1 MRQKQTFILFT
12 LLCSSIL
19 VSRAGDA
26 ELKQELA
33 SARAA
38 TAMYHNLDLAIAD
51 GYVLAGDSV
60 PGEGIH
66 YANFALIDGNFEI
79 ERPESLIY
87 TVGPNG
93 KLRLAG
99 VEYLVLQEFSAE
111 APEGFSGDEDMWRD
125 DSEGLQSWELNVWV
139 WLDNPD
145 GIFAARNPRIR

>member
-19 VSRAGDA
+19 ASRAGDA
-26 ELKQELA
+26 ELQQELA
-33 SARAA
+33 WARAA
-38 TAMYHNLDLAIAD
+38 TANYHNIDLAIAD

-93 KLRLAG
+93 QLRLAG
-99 VEYLVLQEFSAE
+99 VEYLVLKEFSEE
-111 APEGFSGDEDMWRD
+111 APAGFTGDEDMWRD
-125 DSEGLQSWELNVWV
+125 DSEGLGSWELNVWI
-139 WLDNPD
+139 WLNNPD
-145 GIFAARNPRIR
+145 GIFAATNPRIP